1 MTAALNE
8 GEDESNKVI
17 CKAKVKWKNQKIA
30 EKKRDI
36 GNAKANKKVV
46 EKV

>member
-1 MTAALNE
+1 MTAALDE

-36 GNAKANKKVV
+36 CNAKADKKVV